1 MMKNTGSINI
11 PKKGTRNQPAN
22 APPNII
28 GTIRI
33 TAIIQNG
40 INAIFNGS
48 KYLYKSFPFLLNIYT
63 IQIRYKMKE
72 MGNSTSNNFPKMGK

>member
-1 MMKNTGSINI
+1 MTKNVGSINI
-11 PKKGTRNQPAN
+11 PKTGIRKKLTN
-22 APPNII
+22 APPIII

-40 INAIFNGS
+40 IKASFNGS
-48 KYLYKSFPFLLNIYT
+48 KYLYKSFPFLINRYT
-63 IQIRYKMKE
+63 IQIKYKMKE